1 MLPLI
6 RITLVALPQIINLLL
21 QLNDFLTLN
30 SMFVSIP
37 ETIHDVF
44 YLPLIVIHVFYY
56 VNRRLPNFLQSS
68 SMVRFPPLGLETHVQ
83 YIASAEILLND
94 SLFYQ
99 QQRLSR
105 YLQLNYQK

>member
-6 RITLVALPQIINLLL
+6 RITLVTPRQILNLLL

-56 VNRRLPNFLQSS
+56 VNRRLPNFLQWS
-68 SMVRFPPLGLETHVQ
+68 SMVRFLPLGLETHVQ
-83 YIASAEILLND
+83 YIDRKSTRLN
-94 SLFYQ
+94 SSPF
-99 QQRLSR
+99 RFR
-105 YLQLNYQK
+105 

>member
-6 RITLVALPQIINLLL
+6 RITLAALPQIINLLL

-37 ETIHDVF
+37 QTIHDVF

-56 VNRRLPNFLQSS
+56 VNRRLPSFLQSAA
-68 SMVRFPPLGLETHVQ
+68 MVLFLPLGLETHVQ
-83 YIASAEILLND
+83 YISSAEILLND
-94 SLFYQ
+94 SHFYRQ
-99 QQRLSR
+99 Q
-105 YLQLNYQK
+105 K

>member
-44 YLPLIVIHVFYY
+44 YLSLIVIHVFYY
-56 VNRRLPNFLQSS
+56 VNRRLRSFLQSS
-68 SMVRFPPLGLETHVQ
+68 SMVRLLALGLETHLQ
-83 YIASAEILLND
+83 YISSAAILLNG
-94 SLFYQ
+94 SLFY
-99 QQRLSR
+99 RR
-105 YLQLNYQK
+105 PE

>member
-6 RITLVALPQIINLLL
+6 RITLAALPQIINLLL

-56 VNRRLPNFLQSS
+56 VIRRMPSFLQSS
-68 SMVRFPPLGLETHVQ
+68 SMVRLFPLGLETLVQ
-83 YIASAEILLND
+83 YSSSTEILLND
-94 SLFYQ
+94 SLF
-99 QQRLSR
+99 SR
-105 YLQLNYQK
+105 RQI